1 MVTDQNKHALTPY
14 ADTHTHLINPSSEI
28 IIMLQ
33 WHHYPDQIAPTNT
46 RGCDA
51 SVCAPNGHLQLM
63 FSSVAAPKGNGGSQD
78 VAAAN
83 NVLPFLMLMMD
94 KALLS
99 KSQNAEDIDEI
110 AGTASEERKS

>member
-1 MVTDQNKHALTPY
+1 MVTDQNKHASTPY
-14 ADTHTHLINPSSEI
+14 ADTHTHLINPSGEI

-46 RGCDA
+46 I
-51 SVCAPNGHLQLM
+51 
-63 FSSVAAPKGNGGSQD
+63 AAPKGNDGSQD

-83 NVLPFLMLMMD
+83 DVLPFLMLMMD

-99 KSQNAEDIDEI
+99 KSQNAKDVDEI
-110 AGTASEERKS
+110 AETVSEERKS